1 MIPEDLD
8 PTSGGPDGGLDAPII
23 EPEVVL
29 AEPNPAIELT
39 GIASL
44 TRREKEVLGLIARG
58 HSNAEIAEA
67 FVISE
72 GTVKTHV
79 KRVLAKL
86 ERPRPYAGGGLCV
99 RNRVREARR
108 PRPDCTRTRPDRR
121 APGTLTGGQASF
133 AVREPPDFLLGH
145 SPT

>member
-1 MIPEDLD
+1 M
-8 PTSGGPDGGLDAPII
+8 DAPIG
-23 EPEVVL
+23 EPEAVL
-29 AEPNPAIELT
+29 VEQRPTPELT
-39 GIASL
+39 GLASL

-86 ERPRPYAGGGLCV
+86 ALRDRTQAAAYAYEVGFVKPGDHAQ
-99 RNRVREARR
+99 RSSEPIQINARR
-108 PRPDCTRTRPDRR
+108 AR
-121 APGTLTGGQASF
+121 
-133 AVREPPDFLLGH
+133 
-145 SPT
+145 

>member
-1 MIPEDLD
+1 MGREPAHA
-8 PTSGGPDGGLDAPII
+8 DAS
-23 EPEVVL
+23 
-29 AEPNPAIELT
+29 PARGLT
-39 GIASL
+39 GLESL

-86 ERPRPYAGGGLCV
+86 ELRDRTQAAAYAYEVGFVKPGDLV
-99 RNRVREARR
+99 QAQSEPVQISE
-108 PRPDCTRTRPDRR
+108 RR
-121 APGTLTGGQASF
+121 A
-133 AVREPPDFLLGH
+133 R
-145 SPT
+145 

>member
-1 MIPEDLD
+1 MLGSRAQTVPMIPEDLD
-8 PTSGGPDGGLDAPII
+8 PTSGGPDGGLDSPII
-23 EPEVVL
+23 EPEPVL

-86 ERPRPYAGGGLCV
+86 DLRDRTQAAAYAYEVGFVKPGDLV
-99 RNRVREARR
+99 RTASEPVPISARR
-108 PRPDCTRTRPDRR
+108 AR
-121 APGTLTGGQASF
+121 
-133 AVREPPDFLLGH
+133 
-145 SPT
+145 